1 MPMPGWRRVNFIQ
14 RATLLTFL
22 MLVSIASFT
31 GEGLTNKRVLA
42 VYWYGKDLP
51 INVES
56 DRGIQSALRSARI
69 EYHAE
74 YFEPNFFQG
83 EEQAKSLRD
92 YLKRKYSDRPID
104 VVVAMSWA
112 SADFILK
119 YREDLFPN
127 VPMVFLTATQGQYR
141 ERAAEAN
148 AAGVVPDN
156 YQGKTLETAL
166 RFHPDVEQV
175 FVISGTIE
183 KDKAVE
189 AILKEHLKAFENR
202 VKITYLTDLPLDDL
216 LSRVKTLPERSII
229 FYSRQDYEETGLSL
243 SVRDVLAL
251 IASEAKV
258 PIYGFGTLTG
268 HGVVGGFAVNAY
280 EGGARA
286 GRLALRIMNGAQ
298 PKGLPLTEVPSI
310 PMFDWRQLQIWGI
323 PEKALPSGSQVSF
336 KELTFYEQYRKPILG
351 TIAVFVVQFV
361 FISGLLLERRKRRLT
376 QAKLLERLE
385 FEKLLS
391 NLSADF
397 ASLPPGEVD
406 RAIEKWLQKLA
417 EFLGADSGNLL
428 QVSGGITIHSEA
440 VQELTMAIPVHVD
453 DSTWM
458 FTFCAPRSRK
468 WPEGLV
474 PRIRLAGEILASAL
488 IRKANGKALRESQQ
502 RYKLA
507 TGSGRVVVWDWDVQT
522 SEFYADPLLKSLLG
536 YEDDEIRNH
545 FDDWIGLV
553 HPDDAAFLLDRFNEY
568 LEHGTGQ
575 FEAEHRFLRKDGSV
589 RWFLTSGSLVHSD
602 QGIARMIGTGTDI
615 TQRKLAEQELQLL
628 STRLLDAQDQERR
641 RIARELHDGTAQDLC
656 AVLFNLEMLEST
668 PALPV
673 KMQNTVSDCRTFCTQ
688 ALNEIRTLSYILHPP
703 MLEYVGLSA
712 SLRWYLEGF
721 TRRTGIE
728 VQLIASPDIGRL
740 PDKIE
745 TDLFRIVQECLSNIH
760 RHSGSPTA
768 EVRLKLRTS
777 TVVLEIED
785 HGRGMPEPQAVS
797 SRPAGVGL
805 SGMEQRLRYLGGRI
819 EIKSNSQGTTIIAVV
834 PLPREA
840 VADTVYQTQN
850 AAG

>member
-1 MPMPGWRRVNFIQ
+1 MKIIQ
-14 RATLLTFL
+14 RATLLTIL
-22 MLVSIASFT
+22 MLVSIAAFA

-42 VYWYGKDLP
+42 LYWYGKDFP
-51 INVES
+51 VNVEF
-56 DRGIQSALRSARI
+56 DLGIQAALRSARI

-83 EEQAKSLRD
+83 EEQANSLRD

-104 VVVAMSWA
+104 VVIAMSWA

-127 VPMVFLTATQGQYR
+127 VPMVFHTATQAQFW
-141 ERAAEAN
+141 ERAVGAS

-156 YQGKTLETAL
+156 SQARTLDLAL

-175 FVISGTIE
+175 FVINGTIE

-189 AILKEHLKAFENR
+189 AILKDQFKEFEGK

-216 LSRVKTLPERSII
+216 LTQVKSLPERSLI

-243 SVRDVLAL
+243 SITDVLSL

-258 PIYGFGTLTG
+258 PIYGFGTFVG
-268 HGVVGGFAVNAY
+268 HGTVGGFAVNGY
-280 EGGARA
+280 ECGVQA
-286 GRLALRIMNGAQ
+286 GRLALSIMNGAQ
-298 PKGLPLTEVPSI
+298 PKDLPLAEVQSI
-310 PMFDWRQLQIWGI
+310 PMFDWHQLQRWGI
-323 PEKALPSGSQVSF
+323 SQASLPPGSQIRF
-336 KELTFYEQYRKPILG
+336 RDLTFYEQYKKRIL
-351 TIAVFVVQFV
+351 AAMALFVVQFV
-361 FISGLLLERRKRRLT
+361 LISGLLFERRKRRRM
-376 QAKLLERLE
+376 QAKLLERFE

-397 ASLPPGEVD
+397 ASLPASDVD
-406 RAIEKWLQKLA
+406 RAIETWLQRLA

-428 QVSGGITIHSEA
+428 QVSGGMTFQSEA
-440 VQELTMAIPVHVD
+440 LQKFTMAIPVHVD

-458 FTFCAPRSRK
+458 FTFCAPKSRK
-468 WPEGLV
+468 WPEDLV
-474 PRIRLAGEILASAL
+474 PRIRLAGEILAGAFV
-488 IRKANGKALRESQQ
+488 RKANGKALRESQQ

-507 TGSGRVVVWDWDVQT
+507 TSSGRVVVWDWDLET

-536 YEDDEIRNH
+536 YEDEEIRNN
-545 FDDWIGLV
+545 FGDWLRLV
-553 HPDDAAFLLDRFNEY
+553 HPEDTAFLLDRFSEY
-568 LEHGTGQ
+568 LDRGTGQ
-575 FEAEHRFLRKDGSV
+575 FELEHRFLRKDGAV
-589 RWFLTSGSLVHSD
+589 RWFLTCGSLLQGD
-602 QGIARMIGTGTDI
+602 QGPRMVGTGTDI

-656 AVLFNLEMLEST
+656 AVLFNLEMLESAQSL
-668 PALPV
+668 PA

-721 TRRTGIE
+721 SRRTGVA
-728 VQLIASPDIGRL
+728 VQLIAVPDIGRL
-740 PDKIE
+740 PEKIE
-745 TDLFRIVQECLSNIH
+745 TDLFRIVQECLANIH
-760 RHSGSPTA
+760 RHSGSRTA
-768 EVRLKLRTS
+768 QVRLELRAAE
-777 TVVLEIED
+777 VVLEVED
-785 HGRGMPEPQAVS
+785 QGKGMPETDAANA
-797 SRPAGVGL
+797 RRAGVGL
-805 SGMEQRLRYLGGRI
+805 SGMDQRLRYLGGRM
-819 EIKSNSQGTTIIAVV
+819 EIKSSSQGTTITAFV

-840 VADTVYQTQN
+840 VATLYQAQN